1 MRTRVGVV
9 FIGRSNVERRSNT
22 LPKIVRRLE
31 DQGFSVSSFISD
43 RSKYS
48 EKINHRLMKLSPKIA
63 ASVDGSHPLHRRAMR
78 FCIKGTLVVA
88 GKQRWSF
95 IRAAFSTPSAAA
107 ARELE
112 IFIEAL
118 PLDHVHL
125 VGHSVGGIAATR
137 ISKNPKVKSVSC
149 FGYPFKHPQRPA
161 ENYRTKH
168 LSSVSKPFL
177 IIQGSSDEYGAADDY
192 SDAVLPR
199 GCKIVTLN
207 CDHDYSNLS
216 EFDFDRVWMALSHHI
231 TASEG

>member
-1 MRTRVGVV
+1 MTIRVGVV
-9 FIGRSNVERRSNT
+9 LIGRSNSERRSNT
-22 LPKIVRRLE
+22 FPKIFRCLE
-31 DQGFSVSSFISD
+31 GQGFPVFSFKSD

-48 EKINHRLMKLSPKIA
+48 EKINLRLMKISPEIA
-63 ASVDGSHPLHRRAMR
+63 ASVGGSYPLHRRAVR
-78 FCIKGTLVVA
+78 FCIKGALVVA

-95 IRAAFSTPSAAA
+95 IKAAFQAPSVTAAK
-107 ARELE
+107 ELE
-112 IFIEAL
+112 RFIDTL

-125 VGHSVGGIAATR
+125 IGHSAGGIAATK

-161 ENYRTKH
+161 EDYRTQH

-199 GCKIVTLN
+199 ECKIVTLD
-207 CDHDYSNLS
+207 CDHDYSDLS
-216 EFDFDRVWMALSHHI
+216 EFDFDRAWMALSHHI
-231 TASEG
+231 AA

>member
-1 MRTRVGVV
+1 MRARVGVV
-9 FIGRSNVERRSNT
+9 LIGRSNGERRSNT
-22 LPKIVRRLE
+22 FPKIVQRLE
-31 DQGFSVSSFISD
+31 GEGFPVFSFKSD

-48 EKINHRLMKLSPKIA
+48 EKINLRLMKLSPKIA

-78 FCIKGTLVVA
+78 FCIKGALVVA

-112 IFIEAL
+112 MFIEAL

-125 VGHSVGGIAATR
+125 VGHSAGGIAATR

-199 GCKIVTLN
+199 ECKIVTLN

>member
-1 MRTRVGVV
+1 MKNRVGVV
-9 FIGRSNVERRSNT
+9 FIGRSNGEKRSNT
-22 LPKIVRRLE
+22 FPKIVQRLE
-31 DQGFSVSSFISD
+31 GKGFPVFSFQSD

-48 EKINHRLMKLSPKIA
+48 EKINFRLMKISPEIA
-63 ASVDGSHPLHRRAMR
+63 ASVGGSYPLHRRAVR
-78 FCIKGTLVVA
+78 FCIKGALVVA

-95 IRAAFSTPSAAA
+95 IKAAFQAPSVTAAK
-107 ARELE
+107 ELE
-112 IFIEAL
+112 RFIDTL

-125 VGHSVGGIAATR
+125 IGHSAGGIAATK

-161 ENYRTKH
+161 EDYRTQH

-199 GCKIVTLN
+199 ECKIVTLDS
-207 CDHDYSNLS
+207 DHDYSDLS
-216 EFDFDRVWMALSHHI
+216 EFDFDRAWMALSHHI
-231 TASEG
+231 AA

>member
-1 MRTRVGVV
+1 MRTRIGIV
-9 FIGRSNVERRSNT
+9 FIGRSNVERRSDT
-22 LPKIVRRLE
+22 FPKIVRRLE
-31 DQGFSVSSFISD
+31 DHGFFVFSFISS

-48 EKINHRLMKLSPKIA
+48 EKINLRLMKLSPKIA

-78 FCIKGTLVVA
+78 FCIKCALAVA

-95 IRAAFSTPSAAA
+95 IKAAFSTPSATA

-112 IFIEAL
+112 MFIEAL
-118 PLDHVHL
+118 PLDHIHL
-125 VGHSVGGIAATR
+125 VGHSAGGIAATR

-161 ENYRTKH
+161 EDYRTQH
-168 LSSVSKPFL
+168 LSSVSKPLL

-199 GCKIVTLN
+199 ECRIVTLD
-207 CDHDYSNLS
+207 CDHDYSDLS
-216 EFDFDRVWMALSHHI
+216 EFDFDKAWMALYHHI
-231 TASEG
+231 AS